1 MLSYRGKGDID
12 MGFEFTN
19 LQKKANRKLALTK
32 VKYRNMWNGEGE
44 LGYTSC
50 GRNCYE
56 INIAQDAPSEEVKA
70 VVLIHEVGH
79 IYYGHNDVDYK
90 KEFKTI
96 EGLC

>member
-56 INIAQDAPSEEVKA
+56 INVAQDAPSEEVKA
-70 VVLIHEVGH
+70 VVLKSVT
-79 IYYGHNDVDYK
+79 YTMV
-90 KEFKTI
+90 TMTWTTRRSSRP
-96 EGLC
+96 